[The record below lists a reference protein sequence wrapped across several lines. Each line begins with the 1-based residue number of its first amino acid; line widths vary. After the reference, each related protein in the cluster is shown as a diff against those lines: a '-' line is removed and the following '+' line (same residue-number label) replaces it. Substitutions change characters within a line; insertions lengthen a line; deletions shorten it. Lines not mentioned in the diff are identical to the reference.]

1 MLNFELVSRAV
12 PARVFALQ
20 VAAGISFPLLA
31 ARGVIRKATRVSVR
45 TALDAY
51 EATSTPALAWLR
63 LPPVARNLLRR
74 PKRLLLTL
82 LLLAVGGGL
91 FITALSLAGAWDANL
106 AKMQSTRHYDVE
118 VRLHAPPPTGL
129 ALAGAEW
136 WGYAPAAFAVPGQVD
151 TVRTYPDRGHGS
163 LYLLAPPPETRLIS
177 FPVLSGRWLRPGD
190 DDGVV
195 LNHVAAA
202 QRPGVRVGDR
212 LLVSAEGAVADVR
225 VLGIVEEIGSAG
237 VVYLTRAAF
246 ETRFGAPRLAR
257 LAMAVSSPEERRRA
271 IAQVERELARAG
283 ASVEV
288 VMPFAELRT
297 AVGDHVVVLVNALVA
312 LAAVLGC
319 VGLLGLSSSMTT
331 AVVERT
337 REIGVMKAMGA
348 LRRRILSAILAE
360 GVLTAALSAVLA
372 LLLSLP
378 LAAFVEVHLGRLGFL
393 APLPFVVSLGGAAL
407 WTVLV
412 LVTSALASWFPA
424 RRAARIS
431 VREAI
436 SQV

>member
-1 MLNFELVSRAV
+1 
-12 PARVFALQ
+12 
-20 VAAGISFPLLA
+20 
-31 ARGVIRKATRVSVR
+31 
-45 TALDAY
+45 
-51 EATSTPALAWLR
+51 
-63 LPPVARNLLRR
+63 
-74 PKRLLLTL
+74 
-82 LLLAVGGGL
+82 
-91 FITALSLAGAWDANL
+91 
-106 AKMQSTRHYDVE
+106 
-118 VRLHAPPPTGL
+118 
-129 ALAGAEW
+129 
-136 WGYAPAAFAVPGQVD
+136 
-151 TVRTYPDRGHGS
+151 
-163 LYLLAPPPETRLIS
+163 LLAPPPETRLIS

-237 VVYLTRAAF
+237 VVYLARSAF
-246 ETRFGAPRLAR
+246 EARFGAPRLAR
-257 LAMAVSSPEERRRA
+257 LTTMASSPDERRRA

-297 AVGDHVVVLVNALVA
+297 AVGDHVVVLVNALIA

-348 LRRRILSAILAE
+348 VRRRILSAILAE

-378 LAAFVEVHLGRLGFL
+378 LAAFVEVHLGRMGFL

-407 WTVLV
+407 WTALV
-412 LVTSALASWFPA
+412 LVTSVLASWFPA
-424 RRAARIS
+424 RRAARVS

-436 SQV
+436 SHV